1 MPKINFEKI
10 IKAERNKVFDI
21 TTNYEQFQK
30 KLPEYF
36 PSVRIRSTR
45 GNISIIE
52 EHIRISGREF
62 VMMTKHVIQYPTV
75 HEIFVIGGDAK
86 GSHIVEMYESIEGG
100 TKITIIADL
109 KLKGFLKIVA
119 FFGKDKIKK
128 DLMKIMDEF
137 AKLATN

>member
-45 GNISIIE
+45 GNIAVIE

-62 VMMTKHVIQYPTV
+62 VMMTKHVIQYPAV

-86 GSHIVEMYESIEGG
+86 GSRIVEMYESIEGG
-100 TKITIIADL
+100 TKITVDADL
-109 KLKGFLKIVA
+109 KLKGFLKIAA

-137 AKLATN
+137 AKLAAN